1 MKLFKLD
8 LMTVLFVVVAIG
20 VVVTMSTQASTQT
33 SAQARDYSA
42 AGSVAIQAS
51 AQPVSTALPANRLWT
66 VILDAYIRARL
77 HAVSI
82 NPEQVLTSADT
93 ARQLRFAD
101 SLPSLPVRKPY
112 SRNFVRFHWDVR
124 AHPYIT

>member
-42 AGSVAIQAS
+42 VGSEAIQAS
-51 AQPVSTALPANRLWT
+51 AQAVSTVR
-66 VILDAYIRARL
+66 
-77 HAVSI
+77 
-82 NPEQVLTSADT
+82 
-93 ARQLRFAD
+93 
-101 SLPSLPVRKPY
+101 PVTKL
-112 SRNFVRFHWDVR
+112 
-124 AHPYIT
+124 